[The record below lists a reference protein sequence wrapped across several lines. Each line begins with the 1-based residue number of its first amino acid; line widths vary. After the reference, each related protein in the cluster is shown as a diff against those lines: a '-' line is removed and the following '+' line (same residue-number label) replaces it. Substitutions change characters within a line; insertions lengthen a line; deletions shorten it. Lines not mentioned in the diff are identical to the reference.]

1 MITSQDHPATTWLQW
16 AREQGSFWEIVSRQ
30 GNISIPFGPRVIH
43 KQHDTST
50 DMDSEVVS
58 FETMV
63 SSVHLGILT
72 GILVILFLSHKLT
85 RMKEELSGSKTFNW
99 IKCLNFSDVRRFF
112 FVLIMFLEFVILSPL
127 FFLIYFGF
135 KCYRS
140 IVALILK
147 HRHGGHF
154 KGLLDGADVVW
165 AIERDNSRGMI
176 NIMAYIEE
184 PVQKLHP
191 KEHPTSAELLLVLR
205 KRISARLLRSYQP
218 HPKMFWKR
226 NLELGYHYWSDR
238 SELTVEDYIRYLE
251 YIPLDDNEQYI
262 GIDKL
267 RSLLSEINNR
277 HLPGNHS
284 SSWEILVGRQ
294 PLLDSERKVLRF
306 PIIFRVHHS
315 LGDGVALLRL
325 LLETIVDKEVP
336 SRWKR
341 LSSFKVMNIEYIL
354 SEQTRQSEPKQSIIR
369 KLLLKIPSP
378 PELYAWKR
386 KNLQLLWTIFTAPA
400 FFHEVSHRAVDDN
413 CIHASELLNQKVVSW
428 IHEEE
433 SSDTQWIEVIKRT
446 KQLVP
451 GARFSDAFLTALS
464 SSLQSYFE
472 RSKTQMPNNIT
483 VVLPTRI
490 ERESPQLKLHNRFSV
505 ALQTL
510 PITSG
515 IDLDDPNRLQ
525 NLLSRL
531 TQIKQHSDNLRSSPD
546 YLINYWIMSSV
557 ACLFPDSVLRKIL
570 TSAHSTLAISNLPGP
585 QQKPRINGHELK
597 NLSFWIPNIGQT
609 AVGLTL
615 LTYGGKLQLGILAD
629 RAVIQSEQEA
639 HTILLETV
647 NEIERMGKV
656 LGDI

>member
-1 MITSQDHPATTWLQW
+1 MITSQLQPATTWLQW

-30 GNISIPFGPRVIH
+30 GNISIPFGPRAMQ
-43 KQHDTST
+43 KQDAGVE
-50 DMDSEVVS
+50 SEVVS
-58 FETMV
+58 LETMI

-72 GILVILFLSHKLT
+72 GVLLILFLSHKLT
-85 RMKEELSGSKTFNW
+85 RMKEELAGSKTFNW
-99 IKCLNFSDVRRFF
+99 IKCLKFSDVRRFS
-112 FVLIMFLEFVILSPL
+112 FVLMMFFEFVLLSPL
-127 FFLIYFGF
+127 FILIYFGF

-140 IVALILK
+140 IVALIL
-147 HRHGGHF
+147 RRRYGTHF

-176 NIMAYIEE
+176 NIMAYVEE
-184 PVQKLHP
+184 PVQKLEH

-205 KRISARLLRSYQP
+205 KRISARLLGSYQP

-226 NLELGYHYWSDR
+226 NLELGYHYWSDQ

-251 YIPLDDNEQYI
+251 YIPLDKGEQF
-262 GIDKL
+262 IDSNKL
-267 RSLLSEINNR
+267 RSLLSKINNR
-277 HLPGNHS
+277 DLPGNHT

-294 PLLDSERKVLRF
+294 PLLDSRRKILRF

-325 LLETIVDKEVP
+325 LLESIVDKEVP

-354 SEQTRQSEPKQSIIR
+354 NEHTLQSMPKKSVIS
-369 KLLLKIPSP
+369 KLLQKVPSP
-378 PELYAWKR
+378 QELYEWKR
-386 KNLQLLWTIFTAPA
+386 KNLRLLWTIFTAPA

-413 CIHASELLNQKVVSW
+413 CIHTSELLNQKVVSW

-433 SSDTQWIEVIKRT
+433 TSDTHWIEVIKRT
-446 KQLVP
+446 KQMVP

-464 SSLQSYFE
+464 SSLQRYFE
-472 RSKTQMPNNIT
+472 RSSKQMPKNIT
-483 VVLPTRI
+483 VVLPIRI

-510 PITSG
+510 PIVPG

-557 ACLFPDSVLRKIL
+557 ACLFPDSLLRKIL

-629 RAVIQSEQEA
+629 RAVIRTEEEA
-639 HTILLETV
+639 HTILLETI
-647 NEIERMGKV
+647 NEIERMATM
-656 LGDI
+656 LEDL